1 MVCLLILWRIAHA
14 ASPPKLPAGG
24 IFTVTAQQHQ
34 TCMRL
39 CRDRL
44 RIVLQPSTARHKF
57 RLCTEFTTV
66 RPATAVRSS
75 SRPALLIGQH
85 LTGWKGLAV
94 PYEGPGKG
102 HFFTIQAEDYASRR
116 CWFAFV
122 AAGRRIRRGRPRGR
136 PATR

>member
-1 MVCLLILWRIAHA
+1 M
-14 ASPPKLPAGG
+14 
-24 IFTVTAQQHQ
+24 QQTQ
-34 TCMRL
+34 DCITTK
-39 CRDRL
+39 
-44 RIVLQPSTARHKF
+44 SSRHKY
-57 RLCTEFTTV
+57 RLCTGFTAG
-66 RPATAVRSS
+66 RPATAVHSS
-75 SRPALLIGQH
+75 NRPALLVSQH

-94 PYEGPGKG
+94 PYDGPGKG